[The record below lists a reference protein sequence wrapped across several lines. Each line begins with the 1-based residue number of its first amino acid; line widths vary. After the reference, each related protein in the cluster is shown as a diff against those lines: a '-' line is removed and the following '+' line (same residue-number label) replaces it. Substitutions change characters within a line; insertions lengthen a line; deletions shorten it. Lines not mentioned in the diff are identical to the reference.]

1 MLPPVSAT
9 TDDPELEL
17 ALAGLR
23 CANCAGT
30 VERALAALPGVAAA
44 AVNFASETARVRLRT
59 PSSLTRGDLVA
70 AVEAAG
76 YGVIAGS
83 EGGDEAEA
91 LARAAELTDQRRRVL
106 VGLGFT
112 APLMVLGMGRDFDLL
127 GAWAAAPWVL
137 WLMLGLCLP
146 VLGFTGAPHL
156 RGAWHALR
164 ARAATMDVLIT
175 LGAGV
180 AFLAS
185 LPVVIGQTLGTH
197 AFGHHVYFETA
208 AAIVALVGVGRLLET
223 RARGQAGAAI
233 RALLALRP
241 ATAHVR
247 RGAEVLEVP
256 AGEVKLRE
264 VVLVAPGQTI
274 PVDGTIVAGSSEIDE
289 SMLTGESRPVT
300 KTIGDPV
307 TGATLNGSGALEV
320 QATRVGNAT
329 ALAQIVRLVRN
340 AQGSKAPVQR
350 LVDQVAA
357 VFVPVVLALAALT
370 FLAWWLLTDLG
381 AGPALLRTIAV
392 LVIACPC
399 ALGLATPTAI
409 VVGTGAAARRGVLFK
424 NMAALERARS
434 LRTIVLDKTGTLT
447 LGRPTLGALLP
458 APGVDPRELLTLAA
472 AAEQRSE
479 HPLARAIVAA
489 ARTAELTLPTSDN
502 HRAVGGHG
510 LRVRVAGHDL
520 LIGSERW
527 LTQSGVDTTPLT
539 ALAAALSEGTATP
552 GATLDLSPET
562 PDLSPETPDLSPE
575 TPDLSRETPDL
586 SARTPILHALPGA
599 PLQAPQTLVWL
610 ARDATLLGL
619 LALSDALRP
628 EAPAAVADLRR
639 AGLRVVMLTGDHRR
653 VAVAIAAQAG
663 IPPADV
669 IAQVLPA
676 DKAAAILE
684 LQRSGP
690 VAMVGDG
697 INDAPALAQADVGVA
712 MGAGADVAIHA
723 ADLTLMRSDL
733 RGLPEA
739 LELSRRTLAV
749 VRQNLLWASIYNL
762 VLIPVAAGVLHP
774 IAGAPAFLRSL
785 HPALAALAMA
795 LSSLTVVLNSL
806 RLRRLGTGPQ
816 PDPPAPRAAA

>member
-44 AVNFASETARVRLRT
+44 AVNFASETARVRLQT
-59 PSSLTRGDLVA
+59 PSRLTRGDLVA

-137 WLMLGLCLP
+137 WLMLALCLP

-381 AGPALLRTIAV
+381 PGPALLRTIAV

-447 LGRPTLGALLP
+447 LGHPTLGALLP

-479 HPLARAIVAA
+479 HPLAKAIVAA
-489 ARTAELTLPTSDN
+489 ARTAHLTLPTSDN

-562 PDLSPETPDLSPE
+562 PDLSPETP
-575 TPDLSRETPDL
+575 T
-586 SARTPILHALPGA
+586 LHALPGA

-663 IPPADV
+663 ISPADV

-676 DKAAAILE
+676 DKAAAIIE

-806 RLRRLGTGPQ
+806 RLRRLGAGPQPDPQ

>member
-44 AVNFASETARVRLRT
+44 AVNFASETARVRLQT

-137 WLMLGLCLP
+137 WLMLALCLP

-300 KTIGDPV
+300 KAIGDPV

-424 NMAALERARS
+424 NMVALERAQ
-434 LRTIVLDKTGTLT
+434 VPAHH
-447 LGRPTLGALLP
+447 RPRQDRHP
-458 APGVDPRELLTLAA
+458 HPRPPHPRRPPPRPRPVDPREPPHASPPPPNSTANTPS
-472 AAEQRSE
+472 QKRSS
-479 HPLARAIVAA
+479 PPPATADLDPPRPATAPRRRRPRPAR
-489 ARTAELTLPTSDN
+489 PTSPATTSWSAAN
-502 HRAVGGHG
+502 AGCTVRRRHHPPHRPRRRPV
-510 LRVRVAGHDL
+510 L
-520 LIGSERW
+520 
-527 LTQSGVDTTPLT
+527 
-539 ALAAALSEGTATP
+539 GTATSP
-552 GATLDLSPET
+552 DHARPVPMTAHHDMSPERPLSPR
-562 PDLSPETPDLSPE
+562 DS
-575 TPDLSRETPDL
+575 
-586 SARTPILHALPGA
+586 LP
-599 PLQAPQTLVWL
+599 
-610 ARDATLLGL
+610 
-619 LALSDALRP
+619 
-628 EAPAAVADLRR
+628 
-639 AGLRVVMLTGDHRR
+639 
-653 VAVAIAAQAG
+653 
-663 IPPADV
+663 
-669 IAQVLPA
+669 
-676 DKAAAILE
+676 
-684 LQRSGP
+684 
-690 VAMVGDG
+690 
-697 INDAPALAQADVGVA
+697 
-712 MGAGADVAIHA
+712 
-723 ADLTLMRSDL
+723 
-733 RGLPEA
+733 
-739 LELSRRTLAV
+739 
-749 VRQNLLWASIYNL
+749 
-762 VLIPVAAGVLHP
+762 
-774 IAGAPAFLRSL
+774 
-785 HPALAALAMA
+785 
-795 LSSLTVVLNSL
+795 
-806 RLRRLGTGPQ
+806 
-816 PDPPAPRAAA
+816 